1 MPFLTLNNSDLS
13 NLFQA
18 ADKFASTSLVMSVL
32 CSTFSIVEFSI
43 FQIHHIIWTLETR
56 GRRTGRWMER
66 HAAPD
71 W

>member
-43 FQIHHIIWTLETR
+43 FLIHHIILTVEPH

>member
-1 MPFLTLNNSDLS
+1 MLFLTLNINFFS

-18 ADKFASTSLVMSVL
+18 ADKFASTSLVISVL
-32 CSTFSIVEFSI
+32 CSTFSIVEFSV
-43 FQIHHIIWTLETR
+43 FQIDHIILTVEPH
-56 GRRTGRWMER
+56 GRRTGRCLER